1 MASPLS
7 SLGSISTQTRREL
20 ILDRLRTAI
29 SSGELA
35 PGTHLAEI
43 ELSEA
48 LGVSRGTLREALRHL
63 QQDGLLTSD
72 SRGRLSVRVVS
83 EKEVEEIFDVRCAL
97 EGMAFEEICAITDRT
112 AIVREL
118 QGYLEALRDT
128 EGDFVAQL
136 NADLALHERMCALSG
151 NGTLTHT
158 WLGVSGL
165 ARAAVTAAGPETA
178 LHNMSYERHLPI
190 VTLLAAGDVEA
201 GRDFLRSHMRD
212 ASNRILARMRER
224 ATA

>member
-1 MASPLS
+1 M
-7 SLGSISTQTRREL
+7 
-20 ILDRLRTAI
+20 
-29 SSGELA
+29 
-35 PGTHLAEI
+35 
-43 ELSEA
+43 
-48 LGVSRGTLREALRHL
+48 
-63 QQDGLLTSD
+63 
-72 SRGRLSVRVVS
+72 
-83 EKEVEEIFDVRCAL
+83 RCAL

-118 QGYLEALRDT
+118 QEYLEALRDT

-190 VTLLAAGDVEA
+190 VTCCRGGRRGRPRVPARAHA
-201 GRDFLRSHMRD
+201 GRLGPHPRAD
-212 ASNRILARMRER
+212 AGARQRLSPASGR
-224 ATA
+224 V